1 MAHSIPIA
9 WRFLLKGTDKGTLS
23 PMTVFVWLALGVG
36 IAAMSVLLSV
46 MYGFEGALRDRVLTA
61 FPHIIVKAKEE
72 TEWVSDYKKLTQE
85 FKRVEGIA
93 TVLPYIET
101 EMIFRSDY
109 RTLGGVVRGIS
120 YEDFKSLQPGIK
132 KGALP
137 KPNSKIG
144 QAVVGSELA
153 HRLGLAVGETIK
165 VISPL
170 RKSGAMGLAPEAET
184 FEVSAIYTS
193 GHYEFDQQYI
203 FIPIED
209 AQDLL
214 HVGDVITGWH
224 LWANDISQAE
234 RLEPFI
240 GAMLPNPLK
249 AESWR
254 IFNAALFDSLKLEQF
269 SMSLILNFAI
279 LIAVMNVVITLMM
292 HVAHKKRNIGI
303 LRALGASQKQI
314 RNIFLAQGFL
324 MGAVGLVIGAGLSF
338 VLIVYLKYFCTF
350 QLPDIY
356 YDRTIPVEIRPVS
369 LAMIYIVASGM
380 ICLATLYPAI
390 RAAKL
395 DPIEAIRE

>member
-1 MAHSIPIA
+1 MPPSFAIA

-23 PMTVFVWLALGVG
+23 PMTVFVWLAIGVG
-36 IAAMSVLLSV
+36 ISAMSVLLSV

-61 FPHIIVKAKEE
+61 FPHVIVKPAQDVS
-72 TEWVSDYKKLTQE
+72 WVSDYKKITPELKKIQGLD
-85 FKRVEGIA
+85 R
-93 TVLPYIET
+93 VLPYIET

-109 RTLGGVVRGIS
+109 RTLGGVVRGIT
-120 YEDFKSLQPGIK
+120 YEDFQTLKPGMKSGD
-132 KGALP
+132 LP
-137 KPNSKIG
+137 KHDSKLA
-144 QAVVGSELA
+144 QAVMGSELA
-153 HRLGLAVGETIK
+153 HRLGLSAGDLVK

-184 FEVSAIYTS
+184 YEISGLYTS
-193 GHYEFDQQYI
+193 GHYEFDQQYL
-203 FIPIED
+203 FLPMED
-209 AQDLL
+209 AQDMLK
-214 HVGDVITGWH
+214 VGDVISGWH
-224 LWANDISQAE
+224 LWAKNIKDAE
-234 RLEPFI
+234 RMEPLVQ
-240 GAMLPNPLK
+240 ASLPKELK

-254 IFNAALFDSLKLEQF
+254 VFNAALFDSLKLEQF

-324 MGAVGLVIGAGLSF
+324 MGIVGLVIGGVLSF

-350 QLPDIY
+350 QLPEIY
-356 YDRTIPVEIRPVS
+356 YDRTIPVEIRPFS
-369 LAMIYIVASGM
+369 LVMIYVVATLM
-380 ICLATLYPAI
+380 IYLATIYPATK
-390 RAAKL
+390 AAKL